1 MKVVCENL
9 GENLGYETCID
20 DITVGKSYDVISQHN
35 DFIIRDS
42 LITTDYV
49 TLYNLKNDKGN
60 IIRYNKKLF
69 LNLEDWRELR
79 INEILTND

>member
-9 GENLGYETCID
+9 GENLKYETCID
-20 DITVGKSYDVISQHN
+20 HITVGKSYDVISQHG
-35 DFIIRDS
+35 DYIIRGS
-42 LITTDYV
+42 TITDYV

-79 INEILTND
+79 INEILTK

>member
-20 DITVGKSYDVISQHN
+20 HITVGKSYDVISQHK

-42 LITTDYV
+42 TITDYV
-49 TLYNLKNDKGN
+49 TLYNLRNDKGN
-60 IIRYNKKLF
+60 ITRYNEKLF

-79 INEILTND
+79 INEILTK

>member
-20 DITVGKSYDVISQHN
+20 DITVGKSYDVISQHG
-35 DFIIRDS
+35 DYIIRGS
-42 LITTDYV
+42 TITDYV

-69 LNLEDWRELR
+69 LNLEDWREMRLNT
-79 INEILTND
+79 IGI

>member
-1 MKVVCENL
+1 MKVVCSNL

-20 DITVGKSYDVISQHN
+20 DITVGKSYDVISLHK

-42 LITTDYV
+42 LITDYV
-49 TLYNLKNDKGN
+49 TLYNLRNDKGN
-60 IIRYNKKLF
+60 IIRYNSKLF

-79 INEILTND
+79 LKEIDI

>member
-20 DITVGKSYDVISQHN
+20 DITVGKSYDVISQHG
-35 DFIIRDS
+35 DYIIRGS
-42 LITTDYV
+42 TITDYV

-60 IIRYNKKLF
+60 MIRYNKKLF
-69 LNLEDWRELR
+69 LNLEDWREMRLNT
-79 INEILTND
+79 IGI

>member
-42 LITTDYV
+42 LIADYV

-60 IIRYNKKLF
+60 IIRSNKKLF

>member
-20 DITVGKSYDVISQHN
+20 DITVGKLYDVISQHG
-35 DFIIRDS
+35 DYIIRGS
-42 LITTDYV
+42 TITDYV

-79 INEILTND
+79 INEILTK

>member
-20 DITVGKSYDVISQHN
+20 DITVGKSYDVISQHV
-35 DFIIRDS
+35 DYIIRGS
-42 LITTDYV
+42 TITDYV

-60 IIRYNKKLF
+60 MIRYNKKLF

-79 INEILTND
+79 INEILTK

>member
-20 DITVGKSYDVISQHN
+20 DITVGKSYDVISQHK

-42 LITTDYV
+42 LITDYV
-49 TLYNLKNDKGN
+49 TLYNLRNDKGD
-60 IIRYNKKLF
+60 IILYNKNLF

-79 INEILTND
+79 INEILTK